1 MLRELSL
8 TSSKDRFLHSV
19 TASLQ
24 ATPSGTRVT
33 AVVRTI
39 IASAQIITI
48 VTTSADARFAV
59 LGDGSGGEPKCD
71 ALGRISAYC
80 LAPGLPIVIVDI
92 LLCLL
97 LVAVIIGYF
106 PKVLGVVHYWVT
118 LSISASIVLPDGGE
132 AAAQVAML
140 FLLFISLSDSRR
152 NHWHRESFEPSFFM
166 PVAVASWWGIRG
178 QAIWIYLH
186 SSMAKTSVD
195 EWIEGSAVYYVVR
208 GPFFGTSGPL
218 EGFFLWATEIPAVAL
233 AMAWGAIIM
242 EFTLAIWLLLAPRGT
257 RHWAW
262 YVSILLH
269 VGFIVMIGLWS
280 FALVM
285 IALVLAACG
294 PKEAPWKS
302 WSTRNALSPEGK
314 WR

>member
-1 MLRELSL
+1 M
-8 TSSKDRFLHSV
+8 LHSV
-19 TASLQ
+19 TTSLQ
-24 ATPSGTRVT
+24 TTPSGTRVT

-39 IASAQIITI
+39 IASAQLLTI
-48 VTTSADARFAV
+48 VITSADARFAV
-59 LGDGSGGEPKCD
+59 LGDGSGGEPSCD

-80 LAPGLPIVIVDI
+80 LVPGVPIVAVDL
-92 LLCLL
+92 LLCALL
-97 LVAVIIGYF
+97 IAVIVGYF
-106 PKVLGVVHYWVT
+106 PRVLGLVHYWVT

-140 FLLFISLSDSRR
+140 FLLFISLSDSRK
-152 NHWHRESFEPSFFM
+152 NHWHRDSFEPSIFM
-166 PVAVASWWGIRG
+166 PITLASWWGIRG

-218 EGFFLWATEIPAVAL
+218 EHLFLWATEMPIVAL
-233 AMAWGAIIM
+233 AMAWGAIIL
-242 EFTLAIWLLLAPRGT
+242 EFALAIWLLLAPRGT

-262 YVSILLH
+262 YASLFLH
-269 VGFIVMIGLWS
+269 AGFIVMIGLWS

-285 IALVLAACG
+285 IAIVLAACG
-294 PKEAPWKS
+294 PAEVPWTS
-302 WSTRNALSPEGK
+302 WSARRNTKRSE
-314 WR
+314 RMEIE